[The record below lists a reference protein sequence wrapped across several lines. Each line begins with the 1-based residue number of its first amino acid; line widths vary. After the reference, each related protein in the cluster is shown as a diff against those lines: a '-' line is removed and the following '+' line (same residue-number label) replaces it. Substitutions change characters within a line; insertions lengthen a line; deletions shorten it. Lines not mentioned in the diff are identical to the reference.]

1 MRMSDTV
8 IAETRAWVDRVVIGL
23 NLCPFAKASQVKDQ
37 VRYVVSEATDPEALM
52 ACLID
57 ELNRLAE
64 TSDMLIETTLLIH
77 PQVLT
82 DFADYNDFLGLA
94 ERAVSELGL
103 EGVIQVASFHPHY
116 QFAGSAPDDLSNA
129 TNRSPYPT
137 LHLIREDSIERAVAA
152 FPEAAAIFEAN
163 IVTMQRLGANGWAAL
178 QRQCREDGAAATA
191 PAKC

>member
-23 NLCPFAKASQVKDQ
+23 NLCPFAKASQVKGR
-37 VRYVVSEATDPEALM
+37 VRYVVSEATDPEALI

-64 TSDMLIETTLLIH
+64 ASDMCIETTLLIH

-94 ERAVSELGL
+94 ERAVSQLGL

-152 FPEAAAIFEAN
+152 FPEAAAIFGAN

>member
-23 NLCPFAKASQVKDQ
+23 NLCPFAKASQVKGR
-37 VRYVVSEATDPEALM
+37 VRYVVSDATDPEALM
-52 ACLID
+52 ARLID

-64 TSDMLIETTLLIH
+64 TSEMFIETTLLIH

-94 ERAVSELGL
+94 ERAVSQLGL

-152 FPEAAAIFEAN
+152 FPETAAIFEAN